1 MINIVYKYSSD
12 EEYIIEE
19 DHITCGLDDYRY
31 TFWKERLELLPEFPS
46 TEAIDLLMVSLAVY
60 GADRIILRKDALDGW
75 RRSIHLYLPVLNI
88 NLLEHNKQLLKQITN
103 FLTGDNWEFTFRERN
118 LTLEEKNCREQ
129 MAQIRIN
136 TLDTNKICM
145 FSGGLDSFIGAIDLL
160 EDESNN
166 IIFVSHYGGG
176 KGTLEYQ
183 KVLKQELINKY
194 SILENN
200 FYSFY
205 AAPRGGEEKTMRSRS
220 LMFFSHAIAIASC
233 FNKRIVLVI
242 PENGYISLN
251 IPLTYSRT
259 GTSSTRTTH
268 PHYLMLLQKL
278 IDNFNLKVTLI
289 NPYQFKTKGEMISEC
304 KNKQFLIDNIVN
316 TMSCSHPDVGRMRGE
331 SETQH
336 CGTCLPCVIR
346 RAAIKSAGI
355 KDMTTYFDSDFSS
368 GPTARMNL
376 NSYLLGLEKF
386 NADRAFLDV
395 QMSGPLDSDIIHY
408 ESLLIRG
415 MAELK
420 EVLMDYYEDN

>member
-1 MINIVYKYSSD
+1 
-12 EEYIIEE
+12 
-19 DHITCGLDDYRY
+19 
-31 TFWKERLELLPEFPS
+31 
-46 TEAIDLLMVSLAVY
+46 
-60 GADRIILRKDALDGW
+60 
-75 RRSIHLYLPVLNI
+75 
-88 NLLEHNKQLLKQITN
+88 
-103 FLTGDNWEFTFRERN
+103 
-118 LTLEEKNCREQ
+118 
-129 MAQIRIN
+129 
-136 TLDTNKICM
+136 
-145 FSGGLDSFIGAIDLL
+145 
-160 EDESNN
+160 
-166 IIFVSHYGGG
+166 
-176 KGTLEYQ
+176 
-183 KVLKQELINKY
+183 
-194 SILENN
+194 
-200 FYSFY
+200 
-205 AAPRGGEEKTMRSRS
+205 
-220 LMFFSHAIAIASC
+220 
-233 FNKRIVLVI
+233 
-242 PENGYISLN
+242 
-251 IPLTYSRT
+251 
-259 GTSSTRTTH
+259 
-268 PHYLMLLQKL
+268 MLLQKL

-336 CGTCLPCVIR
+336 CGHALCVIR

-368 GPTARMNL
+368 GPTMRMNL